1 MKGCTY
7 QKYYMK
13 IKKNILKI
21 KFIYTKKKVQMNHKN
36 LLKIKCIT
44 KKQFSIKK
52 GSLKK
57 IKEKKDI
64 NQNIKKIK
72 KNI

>member
-1 MKGCTY
+1 
-7 QKYYMK
+7 
-13 IKKNILKI
+13 
-21 KFIYTKKKVQMNHKN
+21 MNHKN

-64 NQNIKKIK
+64 NQNIKKNKKKHIK
-72 KNI
+72 RSINFFFKKKGQALLGLAS

>member
-1 MKGCTY
+1 
-7 QKYYMK
+7 
-13 IKKNILKI
+13 
-21 KFIYTKKKVQMNHKN
+21 MNHKN

>member
-1 MKGCTY
+1 
-7 QKYYMK
+7 
-13 IKKNILKI
+13 
-21 KFIYTKKKVQMNHKN
+21 MNHKN

-72 KNI
+72 KKHIKRSINFFLKKKVRRC

>member
-1 MKGCTY
+1 
-7 QKYYMK
+7 
-13 IKKNILKI
+13 
-21 KFIYTKKKVQMNHKN
+21 MNHKN

-64 NQNIKKIK
+64 NQNIKKNKKKHIK
-72 KNI
+72 RSINFF